1 MITENNSHRQVMVRV
16 NVECD
21 KGIAP
26 LVHALNGINGVIT
39 LDSCQ
44 EGVLGEAYVFFTYGR
59 KWQELAVLLQTI
71 SSELS
76 KISLG
81 FGYSLRLEW
90 LGSNEWPRAQI
101 VLLPEHVTT
110 LAEDIWALTKQI
122 NAHMTESIGGRSHI
136 TLHS

>member
-1 MITENNSHRQVMVRV
+1 MITENNSHRQVIIEVH
-16 NVECD
+16 VECD
-21 KGIAP
+21 EGIAL

-44 EGVLGEAYVFFTYGR
+44 EGILGEAYVFFTYGR
-59 KWQELAVLLQTI
+59 KWQELAFLLQTI

-76 KISLG
+76 KISLD

-90 LGSNEWPRAQI
+90 LGSNEWPHAQI
-101 VLLPEHVTT
+101 VLLPKHVTT
-110 LAEDIWALTKQI
+110 LAEGIWAVVKQI
-122 NAHMTESIGGRSHI
+122 NAHMSESIGDKSHI